1 MINRIR
7 NDAIVAM
14 WWIPSTFNE
23 RILPIRMAMNMQAA
37 SGLID
42 DAYAVNA
49 PHITPS
55 RIAQIVF
62 DFSSYS
68 SSESFIKKPLNA

>member
-1 MINRIR
+1 M
-7 NDAIVAM
+7 M
-14 WWIPSTFNE
+14 T
-23 RILPIRMAMNMQAA
+23 
-37 SGLID
+37 GLID

-49 PHITPS
+49 PHITPN